1 MSDDRR
7 TRFQS
12 ILEAARDRH
21 VDLRDAFL
29 AAECGDDEELRA
41 EIESLLAAPSPG
53 GDSLENGP
61 GTPTSVA
68 LPTHASSQATAIDN
82 PIPAADARGVGLP
95 RRCPSCGARYE
106 AFRRVCAV
114 DGSVLDEDA
123 EALVGTTF
131 DGRYRVEAVLGRGGM
146 GIVLRARHATLDDVV
161 AIKLLDDR
169 YASDP
174 SALRRFVR
182 EGQIARR
189 FHHPAVV
196 GIHDIVC
203 GDTGPVYLVLEYV
216 EGRTLGEVLRERGQ
230 FSPSAVLEIV
240 RPIADALD
248 AAHARGIVHRDLK
261 PENIM
266 VREAPAEPRA
276 KLLDLGI
283 AITRATADHGA
294 DTRLTRQGHWI
305 GTPLYMAPEQW
316 NASAYESGMDG
327 RADVYSLGVVVHQLV
342 SGTTPFTGDIGALRT
357 LHLEGRPRR
366 LDAAVAGVPRAYADA
381 VARAMAKHRND
392 RFATAGVFVAALET
406 ALEMGLESA
415 PADTGDDETRQTL
428 VGVAAAPYG
437 MPVSGAATRIGDVAT
452 TGESER
458 APGNLPAQ
466 ATSFVAPDG
475 AVDGVA
481 KEFERS
487 RCVTLTGPGGIGK
500 TRLSLEVAA
509 RLDERFPDGTW
520 FVELAG
526 VADPSLVERAV
537 ADTLGARERPGEPLA
552 TSIHERIGESRLLV
566 VLDNCEHLVDSAAA
580 VASNLMR
587 SCPRASVLATSREAF
602 AIPGETVVAVAPLSI
617 PPDASSAETL
627 SASPAVQLFL
637 DRARAAAPAFA
648 PSESDLATIAAI
660 CRRLD
665 GLPLAI
671 ELAAARVRALGIAE
685 VFSRLDDR
693 FRLLA
698 ASERGR
704 ASRQRTL
711 HAAIDWSVRSLTSAE
726 RLLLCRLAAF
736 AGGATLE
743 ALERVAT
750 DYGIGESGA
759 GEPSIGTRDVADLVE
774 GLVAKS
780 LVVAD
785 LEREPVRYRMFE
797 SIRAFSLDVLNESGG
812 REAVERRIDA
822 WVAEMAEACAAARAT
837 ADQTR
842 VELQFFAEID
852 TARASLARLLAR
864 DDGGAALA
872 ATAGALGSFFESR
885 GLLTEGRKWLDS
897 AVAAGNAQPARALA
911 LYWSGV
917 LAVDQGDYAVSEAR
931 LEEALELDRAAD
943 DRPGLARTLRA
954 LAYLAMRRN
963 QVDLAEAFAA
973 EAGEYF
979 RGLGDI
985 GGEAS
990 TTHLIATVA
999 IGRGDYATARP
1010 LLERTGEIHRRRG
1023 NQRSLAINLYSLAEV
1038 LAGIGDIDEAA
1049 RHAAEAVAIAEG
1061 LDDPQT
1067 LAYAT
1072 YVVGWVAFTQGEGE
1086 KSAAQLRRVIEM
1098 GRAIGDESL
1107 CVYAIEGIA
1116 EALTLLGDDETAVV
1130 LVAAASRHREV
1141 TGQPLST
1148 YERTQLE
1155 ERLARSRATLG
1166 EAGTAAAESRGQRL
1180 SLEEATELAMGA

>member
-1 MSDDRR
+1 VSDDRWQR
-7 TRFQS
+7 VKAIF
-12 ILEAARDRH
+12 EAALDRH
-21 VDLRDAFL
+21 GALRDAFL
-29 AAECGDDEELRA
+29 DAECAGDDTLRA
-41 EIESLLAAPSPG
+41 EIALLLDAALSGQGAPEPG
-53 GDSLENGP
+53 A
-61 GTPTSVA
+61 SVVPWDD
-68 LPTHASSQATAIDN
+68 LPTRPSGRVTGSFDSPSS
-82 PIPAADARGVGLP
+82 AAMSRGHSLP

-106 AFRRVCAV
+106 AFRRVCAI

-123 EALVGTTF
+123 EALIGSTF

-196 GIHDIVC
+196 GIHDLVC

-216 EGRTLGEVLRERGQ
+216 EGRTLGELLRERGQ
-230 FSPSAVLEIV
+230 FSPREVIEIV
-240 RPIADALD
+240 RPIGDALD

-266 VREAPAEPRA
+266 VRDAPAEPRA

-316 NASAYESGMDG
+316 NASAGESGMDG

-342 SGTTPFTGDIGALRT
+342 SGATPFTGDIGALRT

-366 LDAAVAGVPRAYADA
+366 LDTAVAGVPRAFADA
-381 VARAMAKHRND
+381 VARAMAKQRAD
-392 RFATAGVFVAALET
+392 RFATAGVFVAALES
-406 ALEMGLESA
+406 ALESA
-415 PADTGDDETRQTL
+415 PADTGADETRQTL
-428 VGVAAAPYG
+428 VGVAAAPYD
-437 MPVSGAATRIGDVAT
+437 MPVSGAATRMGDVAA

-481 KEFERS
+481 QAFERS

-526 VADPSLVERAV
+526 VADPTLVERAV

-552 TSIHERIGESRLLV
+552 TSIHERIGDSRLLV

-587 SCPRASVLATSREAF
+587 ACPRASVLATSREAL
-602 AIPGETVVAVAPLSI
+602 AIPGETVVAVAPLPV
-617 PPDASSAETL
+617 PPDASSAAVL
-627 SASPAVQLFL
+627 SESPAVQLFL

-648 PSESDLATIAAI
+648 PGETDLATIAAI

-685 VFSRLDDR
+685 VFARLDDR
-693 FRLLA
+693 FRLLS

-704 ASRQRTL
+704 TSRQRTL
-711 HAAIDWSVRSLTSAE
+711 HAAIDWSVRSLAPAE

-736 AGGATLE
+736 AGGATLD

-750 DYGIGESGA
+750 DDVESVTGEA
-759 GEPSIGTRDVADLVE
+759 EIPACDVADLVE

-785 LEREPVRYRMFE
+785 LERDPVRYRMFE
-797 SIRAFSLDVLNESGG
+797 SIRAFALDVLDKAGG
-812 REAVERRIDA
+812 RTAVEARIDS

-842 VELQFFAEID
+842 VELQFFAEMD

-885 GLLTEGRKWLDS
+885 GLLSEGRKWLES
-897 AVAAGNAQPARALA
+897 AIAAGSDQPARALA

-931 LEEALELDRAAD
+931 LEEALALDRAAD
-943 DRPGLARTLRA
+943 DREGLARTLRA

-963 QVDLAEAFAA
+963 QVDRAEKLAA

-999 IGRGDYATARP
+999 IGRGDYATALP

-1023 NQRSLAINLYSLAEV
+1023 NLRSLAINLYSMAEV
-1038 LAGIGDIDEAA
+1038 LAGTGKNEEAA

-1072 YVVGWVAFTQGEGE
+1072 YVVGWVAFTLGEAE
-1086 KSAAQLRRVIEM
+1086 KSALHLRRALAM
-1098 GRAIGDESL
+1098 ARALGDESA
-1107 CVYAIEGIA
+1107 CIYAIEGIA

-1130 LVAAASRHREV
+1130 LVAATKQHREA
-1141 TGQPLST
+1141 TGQPLPPF
-1148 YERTQLE
+1148 ERTMLE
-1155 ERLARSRATLG
+1155 ERLARSRAKLG
-1166 EAGTAAAESRGQRL
+1166 EAGTAAAESRGKRL
-1180 SLEEATELAMGA
+1180 GLEEALEMAMGN